1 MPNHNTQV
9 QLHFISSVFKFIM
22 VKTILTRGD
31 QSVSWLLRQNAEYA
45 LDMLPVHHRD
55 NTEANNHA
63 RPHLLLG
70 SIQSHQLTNMN
81 DFGKLEEARVPG
93 ENPISLLHNII
104 NYILIYIIIINRYVG
119 GVPGENPHISQG
131 EQANS
136 PQTGHS

>member
-1 MPNHNTQV
+1 
-9 QLHFISSVFKFIM
+9 
-22 VKTILTRGD
+22 
-31 QSVSWLLRQNAEYA
+31 
-45 LDMLPVHHRD
+45 
-55 NTEANNHA
+55 
-63 RPHLLLG
+63 
-70 SIQSHQLTNMN
+70 MN

-93 ENPISLLHNII
+93 ENPLSLLHNII